1 MIGNDNRHTE
11 KGMKKRYRIYVRS
24 ELDVT
29 TVAGFKSVIEAYE
42 YLASME
48 EAFTDSVRQVEI
60 VAYHK

>member
-1 MIGNDNRHTE
+1 
-11 KGMKKRYRIYVRS
+11 MKKRYRIYVRS

-42 YLASME
+42 YLASMD